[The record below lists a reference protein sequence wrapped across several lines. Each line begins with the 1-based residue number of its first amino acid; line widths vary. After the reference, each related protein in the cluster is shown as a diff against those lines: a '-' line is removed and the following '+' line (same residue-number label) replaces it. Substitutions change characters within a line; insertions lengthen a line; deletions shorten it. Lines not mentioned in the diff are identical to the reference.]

1 MLRAELAVHLNLWSP
16 ADPTEEAFHT
26 DAGGAGAIDVDV
38 ALLYREEAPRL
49 RRLFGSRVRQSD
61 KVADLIHTA
70 FARLLGLDREKR
82 VQLAEPRA
90 YLTRIA
96 VNLVRD
102 EAKTAARRSEKLHVS
117 ADDCVLATPDPHAM
131 LEARDM
137 LHRVN
142 AAISSLP
149 DRTREIFMAHRFE
162 DMTYPQI
169 AERMGVSI
177 KTVEKHISLAL
188 RELHRSLGSDA

>member
-1 MLRAELAVHLNLWSP
+1 MERAVHLKLWSP
-16 ADPTEEAFHT
+16 ADPSDEEFH
-26 DAGGAGAIDVDV
+26 ASAVKEGARDIDV
-38 ALLYREEAPRL
+38 ALLYREETPRL
-49 RRLFGSRVRQSD
+49 RRLLGRHIRQSD
-61 KVADLIHTA
+61 RIADLVQTA
-70 FARLLGLDREKR
+70 FARLLGLDRRARKG
-82 VQLAEPRA
+82 LAEPRA

-96 VNLVRD
+96 VNLARD
-102 EAKTAARRSEKLHVS
+102 EAKTAARRSDRLHVS
-117 ADDCVLATPDPHAM
+117 ADDCLLSTGDPHAM

-142 AAISSLP
+142 IAISSLP

-162 DMTYPQI
+162 DMTYLQI

-188 RELHRSLGSDA
+188 RELHRSLGRDA